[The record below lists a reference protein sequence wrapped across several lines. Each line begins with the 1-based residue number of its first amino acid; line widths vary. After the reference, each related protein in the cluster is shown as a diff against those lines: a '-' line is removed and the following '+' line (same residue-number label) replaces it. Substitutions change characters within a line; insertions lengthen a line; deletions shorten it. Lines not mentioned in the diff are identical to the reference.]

1 MMRQMHVVAL
11 VVVLALLEYSILG
24 VMVGQARLKYKV
36 PAPATTG
43 DPIFERYFR
52 VHQNTMEQL
61 IVFVP
66 AMFIF
71 AAYAMGWSP
80 RHWVFYS

>member
-1 MMRQMHVVAL
+1 MRHMSL
-11 VVVLALLEYSILG
+11 VSLAVVLALLEYAILG
-24 VMVGQARLKYKV
+24 LLVGQARGKYKA

-61 IVFVP
+61 VVFVP